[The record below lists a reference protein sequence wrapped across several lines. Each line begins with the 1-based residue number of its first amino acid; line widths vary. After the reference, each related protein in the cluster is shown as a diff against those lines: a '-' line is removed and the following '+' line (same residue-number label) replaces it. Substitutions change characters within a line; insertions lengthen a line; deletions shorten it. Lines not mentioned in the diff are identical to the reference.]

1 MGVRFW
7 EDNWV
12 PGISGA
18 HLTPLNHSAIN
29 KEGKVADF
37 IDQILRAWNL
47 DFLSNLILEME
58 RDTISRIYVGAAFE
72 F

>member
-12 PGISGA
+12 PGISGV
-18 HLTPLNHSAIN
+18 HLIPLNHSAIN
-29 KEGKVADF
+29 KESKVANF
-37 IDQILRAWNL
+37 IDPILRAWNL
-47 DFLSNLILEME
+47 DFLSNLILETE
-58 RDTISRIYVGAAFE
+58 RDIISRIYVGAAFE